1 MLLFLYIKFPILMK
15 KKYFRTILLLFV
27 SYCSFAAND
36 LRIYQIYGG
45 GGNSGATFVND
56 FIMLYN
62 NGESSIDLS
71 LYNIQYAPATSLSW
85 NSKQLSGSI
94 PSKGFYLIEISTTG
108 NTGSNLPTPDL
119 TWSGLANSGINT
131 SDGKVALML
140 NSVTDTPIPSN
151 AIDFVGYGAAAD
163 TFEGTGPALIPS
175 PSSSPNSKSF
185 IRKDD
190 GVDTDNNSADFV
202 SSTTGMPVA
211 GVRAS
216 NSTSFPV
223 KLAYLDVVKYG
234 EFAKLNWKTSEELN
248 FSHFEIQKSKDAV
261 GFESIGKVS
270 SNKGLSS
277 LYNFVDNQTASG
289 VNYYRLKMVDIDE
302 KVEFSK
308 IYSIN
313 FASELNV
320 VLYPNPSS
328 DFVKLNNINLKEI
341 SQVTVSDI
349 QGKVWKVYNANF
361 ETLSIKDLQ
370 SQYYIIRVY
379 ASGGKQYSYKLLK
392 I

>member
-1 MLLFLYIKFPILMK
+1 MRKQYL
-15 KKYFRTILLLFV
+15 RTILLLFV
-27 SYCSFAAND
+27 AYTSFAAND

-45 GGNSGATFVND
+45 GGNASATYVND

-62 NGESSIDLS
+62 NGSASIS
-71 LYNIQYAPATSLSW
+71 LTGMSLQYNTANSTTSTWDVL
-85 NSKQLSGSI
+85 NLSGSI
-94 PSKGFYLIEISTTG
+94 PAKGFFLIEIPTTG
-108 NTGSNLPTPDL
+108 TNGSALPTADL
-119 TWSGLANSGINT
+119 TWNGIGNSGISQTDGKVVLMPSLTALAIQSPTGYTDLVGYGGLAN
-131 SDGKVALML
+131 A
-140 NSVTDTPIPSN
+140 
-151 AIDFVGYGAAAD
+151 Y
-163 TFEGTGPALIPS
+163 EGTGPTVIPNPTS
-175 PSSSPNSKSF
+175 ARSF

-202 SSTTGMPVA
+202 SSTTGNPA

-223 KLAYLDVVKYG
+223 KLVFLDVAKYG
-234 EFAKLNWKTSEELN
+234 EFAKLDWKTSEELN

-277 LYNFVDNQTASG
+277 IYNFVDKLPAPG
-289 VNYYRLKMVDIDE
+289 VNYYRLKMVDLDE
-302 KVEFSK
+302 KIEYSK
-308 IYSIN
+308 INSIN

-341 SQVTVSDI
+341 LKVTVSDI
-349 QGKVWKVYNANF
+349 QGKILKVFNENF
-361 ETLSIKDLQ
+361 DTMPINELQ

-379 ASGGKQYSYKLLK
+379 ASTGKLYSYKLLK

>member
-1 MLLFLYIKFPILMK
+1 MRKQ
-15 KKYFRTILLLFV
+15 YFRTILLLFV
-27 SYCSFAAND
+27 AYSSFAAND

-45 GGNSGATFVND
+45 GGNASATYVND

-62 NGESSIDLS
+62 NGNSSINLS
-71 LYNIQYAPATSLSW
+71 DYNIQYAPATSLSW
-85 NSKQLSGSI
+85 SSKQLTGSI
-94 PSKGFYLIEISTTG
+94 PGKSFYLIEIYTTG
-108 NTGSNLPTPDL
+108 TTGSNLPTADMI
-119 TWSGLANSGINT
+119 WSDLANSGINT

-140 NSVTDTPIPSN
+140 NSVTAIPSPSN
-151 AIDFVGYGAAAD
+151 AVDFVGYGSDANA
-163 TFEGTGPALIPS
+163 FEGSGPATIPS
-175 PSSSPNSKSF
+175 PTSSPNSKSF

-202 SSTTGMPVA
+202 SSTTGSPS

-223 KLAYLDVVKYG
+223 ILVYLDVAKYG
-234 EFAKLNWKTSEELN
+234 ESAILDWKTSEELN

-261 GFESIGKVS
+261 GFESVGKVS

-277 LYNFVDNQTASG
+277 IYTFVDNQPAPG
-289 VNYYRLKMVDIDE
+289 VNYYRLKMVDLDGKIE
-302 KVEFSK
+302 YSK
-308 IYSIN
+308 INSIN

-349 QGKVWKVYNANF
+349 QGKILKVFNDNF
-361 ETLSIKDLQ
+361 DTMPINELQ

-379 ASGGKQYSYKLLK
+379 ASTGKLYSYKLLK